1 MQFSWVYMLASRRN
15 GTLYTGVTSDLE
27 GRIWQHK
34 REIHSGFARR
44 HDCKLLVWFETHDEI
59 GAAIRRE
66 KQIKRWH
73 RAWKLR
79 LIEAENPHWQDL
91 WPGLFAAPREAILPE
106 AEELGLQGLVEAK
119 WGEAS

>member
-1 MQFSWVYMLASRRN
+1 MQFSYVYILASRRN

-34 REIHSGFARR
+34 HDIMSGFARKY
-44 HDCKLLVWFETHDEI
+44 DCKLLVWFETHNEI
-59 GAAIRRE
+59 GEAIRRE

-79 LIEAENPHWQDL
+79 LIEEGNSQWRDLWQD
-91 WPGLFAAPREAILPE
+91 FYIATEEDVLPE
-106 AEELGLQGLVEAK
+106 AR
-119 WGEAS
+119 ASDISRFNAFR